1 MEHNASHRMPPYA
14 GEDVNM
20 AMQDAFEL
28 AESLASNKYE
38 NVHSAIK
45 DFEQKMQKRASI
57 ITQDTLNNTE
67 LMHSENGLQKVL
79 DFFNE
84 IPEE

>member
-1 MEHNASHRMPPYA
+1 MPPYA
-14 GEDVNM
+14 GESVNM
-20 AMQDAFEL
+20 AMQNAFEL
-28 AESLASNKYE
+28 AEIFTSNKYE

-45 DFEQKMQKRASI
+45 NFEQKMQKRASI
-57 ITQDTLNNTE
+57 KTQDTLNNTE
-67 LMHSENGLQKVL
+67 LMHSENGFQKLL